1 MKTKEKVLTKWI
13 VAVVVIAVVVAGIV
27 VFSLLNK
34 DNDLEL
40 LITADDIVVERGES
54 KDLEYQTSIKKA
66 VVRFRVRDVK
76 VAEVEEGSV
85 LGKSVGETELTI
97 IARYEN
103 LVYEKKIAVKV
114 ISNGIETPSD
124 SDKPV
129 EPEIPVS
136 PTEPEDEEIAIEL
149 YAIMG
154 CSLEDGKVV
163 INAGKTAM
171 IQVLTD
177 EEYTGLELESSG
189 AGLNATESEDSQRGL
204 ILKASEV
211 GEYELTLKMNNK
223 VAKIRVSVKQ

>member
-27 VFSLLNK
+27 VCSLLNR

-54 KDLEYQTSIKKA
+54 KELEYQTSIKKA
-66 VVRFRVRDVK
+66 VVKFRVRDVK

-97 IARYEN
+97 IARYES

-114 ISNGIETPSD
+114 ISNEIETPSEPN
-124 SDKPV
+124 KPV
-129 EPEIPVS
+129 EPEVPVS
-136 PTEPEDEEIAIEL
+136 PSEPDDEEIAIEL

-163 INAGKTAM
+163 ISAGKTAM

-177 EEYTGLELESSG
+177 EEYTGFEIESSG
-189 AGLNATESEDSQRGL
+189 AGLNATESDDSQRVI